1 MRRNGAR
8 YAIGYGVTVMMA
20 VLLRCMYAEIGGVV
34 LSLLTPVNGS
44 AWEQGKLCFW
54 PYLAG
59 GLLIWRLGEKEDSRG
74 GHCALLVL
82 MPLALTAVCYFAPL
96 HNHQVVLGAWIL
108 VLAAGIALYGL
119 VLRRH
124 LWGGELLWYTL
135 AILMGI
141 AYLLLTAAPP
151 EGALFA
157 DPMGVPTMAI
167 PV

>member
-1 MRRNGAR
+1 MEGRGAR
-8 YAIGYGVTVMMA
+8 YVIGYCVTVLTA
-20 VLLRCMYAEIGGVV
+20 VLLWCLRQELGGVV
-34 LSLLTPVNGS
+34 MDVLLPKNGS

-59 GLLIWRLGEKEDSRG
+59 GLLIWRLGTKEDSRG

-82 MPLALTAVCYFAPL
+82 MPLALTAVCYFVPL
-96 HNHQVVLGAWIL
+96 HNHQVVLGAWLL

-151 EGALFA
+151 EGTLFA